1 MNSFTH
7 AGVSKLNGKFK
18 VRYANDAVRVKVLAK
33 NGHTDIDLIELK
45 SPMVKEDA
53 LAYLMSIDFANGN
66 TAIQAALEAEID
78 KRSVKPAKAASKDK
92 PKKEAKKPK
101 KEAVPAKKVAAKAVA
116 KPAAKKAKAPTAG
129 EQAAAIAA
137 AKAAIAATVAE
148 AEPAPL

>member
-45 SPMVKEDA
+45 EPMVKEDVI
-53 LAYLMSIDFANGN
+53 AYLMSIDFANGN
-66 TAIQAALEAEID
+66 AEVQQALEAEVE
-78 KRSVKPAKAASKDK
+78 KRSEKPAKAASKDK

-101 KEAVPAKKVAAKAVA
+101 KEAVPAKKVAAK
-116 KPAAKKAKAPTAG
+116 PAAKKTVVKKSPAAD

-137 AKAAIAATVAE
+137 AKARIESTLAT

>member
-45 SPMVKEDA
+45 TPMDKEDA

-66 TAIQAALEAEID
+66 TEIQAALEAEID
-78 KRSVKPAKAASKDK
+78 KRSVPAKAASKDK

-116 KPAAKKAKAPTAG
+116 KPAAKKEKAPTAA
-129 EQAAAIAA
+129 EQATAIAA